1 MSQKPI
7 SGMPGL
13 VWLLLFLMILLCY
26 VTGLDS
32 LYLPSN
38 GDEMVY
44 SRIARL
50 TAESTHWLPLVSDLN
65 HMRNTKP
72 PVLFWQAMVAGDWAH
87 HWDLWRL
94 RLPAVL
100 YSLVV
105 ACGVGTLAA
114 RLSRQRVTGFVAACV
129 YLVFFSSFR
138 YGRPYLTSAA
148 ETFWLCAPLAWV
160 VWRTTRPAA
169 GLVGLPH
176 GAAFVLVGLAWG
188 VGLLY
193 KSFALVLPAGAG
205 LWCALMVLHW
215 PLPSH
220 ALPGHG
226 RWRDAGMLALQAC
239 WRVALSGVIALG
251 VFALW
256 FVVDPDP
263 QAVWQEFVVGE
274 NVGKLATTTLSAS
287 AKALS
292 VLVQALAWAENAG
305 PLMFVMFGLM
315 VLGAR
320 TGVAALRGASP
331 WTEPSARWQ
340 WALTAWALVWLL
352 VFCLPSQRSARY
364 VIPAMPALAVLIALN
379 WQRLGRGW
387 FLASIT
393 LCVPV
398 LWLLGRIAHAMQVLG
413 MSGVAEW
420 AVAMVLLAAGSGVA
434 VAAWVRPA
442 WTRACTVALGAFV
455 YALLNATLAPLSG
468 PAGHFDVQAAM
479 ASGQLKQGAHV
490 AVPSGF
496 NAQHERYRFLL
507 PATLNARISDF
518 AVTRDES
525 KLAPLL
531 AHHDAVVWQVTANGG
546 PPTCASGTSPSCR
559 VVAQRWDVRS
569 RHQAGEIRAD
579 NLLHPEQWAFG
590 REWLLVPVPAR

>member
-1 MSQKPI
+1 MLGKPGWAW
-7 SGMPGL
+7 S
-13 VWLLLFLMILLCY
+13 LLLLMLLLCY

-50 TAESTHWLPLVSDLN
+50 TAESSQWLPLVSDLN

-72 PVLFWQAMVAGDWAH
+72 PVLFWQAMVAGDWAR

-105 ACGVGTLAA
+105 ACGLGALAA
-114 RLSRQRVTGFVAACV
+114 RLSRQRVTGVVAACV

-188 VGLLY
+188 LGLLY

-205 LWCALMVLHW
+205 LWCALMVLHG
-215 PLPSH
+215 PTPRP

-226 RWRDAGMLALQAC
+226 RWRDAGMLALQAG

-274 NVGKLATTTLSAS
+274 NVGKMATTTLSLS
-287 AKALS
+287 AKATS

-305 PLMFVMFGLM
+305 PLVFVMLGLM

-320 TGVAALRGASP
+320 TGVAALR
-331 WTEPSARWQ
+331 TARPEDPAARRQ
-340 WALTAWALVWLL
+340 WALAAWALVWLL

-387 FLASIT
+387 FLASLT

-398 LWLLGRIAHAMQVLG
+398 LWLLGRIAHAMHVLG
-413 MSGVAEW
+413 LASGAEW
-420 AVAMVLLAAGSGVA
+420 AWAMVLLTAGSGVA
-434 VAAWVRPA
+434 MTAWVRPA
-442 WTRACTVALGAFV
+442 WTRACTVAVAGLV

-468 PAGHFDVQAAM
+468 PAGHFDLQSAM
-479 ASGQLKQGAHV
+479 ASGQLQPGV
-490 AVPSGF
+490 RIAVPSGF
-496 NAQHERYRFLL
+496 NAQHERYQFLL
-507 PATLNARISDF
+507 PVTLKAQVSDF

-525 KLAPLL
+525 KLASLL
-531 AHHDAVVWQVTANGG
+531 ATHEAVVWSGAAVSGQPA
-546 PPTCASGTSPSCR
+546 CARAVVPSCR
-559 VVAQRWDVRS
+559 VVAQRWDIRG
-569 RHQAGEIRAD
+569 RHQPGEIRAD
-579 NLLHPEQWAFG
+579 NVLYPEQWVLG
-590 REWLLVPVPAR
+590 REWVLVPLAAAPVR